1 MTFVLDVIKD
11 IEDWDHVW
19 VCEANEFEVEEIIR
33 NSIHEFNDG
42 SKITCSNRKEK
53 GLGTIYND
61 NFNKITNKKE
71 HNLDLKNLW
80 NFCYDKV
87 RSKVWLKRC
96 EFFAELEKERGL
108 EKKDL
113 RKRKE
118 IPTKDKNDDTELDN
132 KYKKREKQRKI

>member
-1 MTFVLDVIKD
+1 MKLLMTFVLDVIKD

-33 NSIHEFNDG
+33 NSIHEF
-42 SKITCSNRKEK
+42 KKEK
-53 GLGTIYND
+53 GLRTIYND

-96 EFFAELEKERGL
+96 EFVAELEKERGL
-108 EKKDL
+108 EKRDL

-118 IPTKDKNDDTELDN
+118 IPTKDKDDDTESDN
-132 KYKKREKQRKI
+132 KYKKGKKQRKI

>member
-1 MTFVLDVIKD
+1 MDQKSHVLIGKK
-11 IEDWDHVW
+11 
-19 VCEANEFEVEEIIR
+19 R
-33 NSIHEFNDG
+33 
-42 SKITCSNRKEK
+42 
-53 GLGTIYND
+53 
-61 NFNKITNKKE
+61 KE

-132 KYKKREKQRKI
+132 KYKKREKTEKNLKNKKNGKNEKNDDNKHINKKLKLVTKDRMI